1 MDILDLPN
9 WELTERPSTE
19 DGELVIR
26 ARYTVYPEACP
37 GCGVIGRLYKHGATN
52 VTYRDS
58 PIRGVAV
65 RLLATVHRI
74 KCRDCSKTFKQP
86 IEGVVDGWRM
96 TERCAKYI
104 KHQAMLD
111 TFIRVADQVGCD
123 EKTVRSLAAE
133 HIAWADN
140 GYLPQLPEWLGID
153 ETQIHGKMRCV
164 ITDVGRRRAI
174 EMLEARDKP
183 TISSWFLR
191 FEDRSM
197 VKGIAMDMWRPY
209 RDLAHQFFPGVPV
222 VIDKFH
228 IVRMANY
235 CMERVRIRLG
245 KTKTKGLRRHGVR
258 SRHVLNKRE
267 AGLSE
272 QERFTRDIWL
282 ENEPEMKAAYELK
295 EAFYAI
301 YSLPKDEAIEAFDA
315 FPGTVPASIKPDF
328 KVLLTA
334 MKNWRTEILAYFD
347 HPISNGYT
355 EALNG
360 VAKAVNRAG
369 RGYTFPVLRA
379 RLLFVPRG
387 QSGPP
392 LLQRYN
398 ALHPPHVPYYRRC
411 ESCHGQ
417 FFGALVKDAVLPP
430 VSRGQRSLSRAA
442 CDNCRRRL
450 GLPMDDAHS
459 VLIPGY
465 ANL

>member
-1 MDILDLPN
+1 
-9 WELTERPSTE
+9 
-19 DGELVIR
+19 VQ
-26 ARYTVYPEACP
+26 
-37 GCGVIGRLYKHGATN
+37 RL
-52 VTYRDS
+52 
-58 PIRGVAV
+58 
-65 RLLATVHRI
+65 
-74 KCRDCSKTFKQP
+74 KCRDCAKTFKQP
-86 IEGVVDGWRM
+86 LGGVVDGWRM
-96 TERCAKYI
+96 TERCAHYI

-111 TFIRVADQVGCD
+111 TFIRVADHVGCD

-153 ETQIHGKMRCV
+153 ETQIQGKMRCV
-164 ITDVGRRRAI
+164 ITDIGRRRPI
-174 EMLEARDKP
+174 EMLEGRDKA
-183 TISSWFLR
+183 TITNWLNR
-191 FEDRSM
+191 FQDRSM
-197 VKGIAMDMWRPY
+197 VKGIAIDMWRPY
-209 RDLAHQFFPGVPV
+209 RDLADEYFPGVPV

-228 IVRMANY
+228 VVRMANY

-245 KTKTKGLRRHGVR
+245 KQKSKGLRRHGVR

-267 AGLSE
+267 ASLSE
-272 QERFTRDIWL
+272 QDRLTRDIWL

-301 YSLPKDEAIEAFDA
+301 YTLPKAEAVAAYDA
-315 FPGTVPASIKPDF
+315 FAASVPAPIKPDF

-334 MKNWRTEILAYFD
+334 MRNWRTEILAYFD

-379 RLLFVPRG
+379 RLLFRPTGIQNVPKIRG
-387 QSGPP
+387 FRP
-392 LLQRYN
+392 LF
-398 ALHPPHVPYYRRC
+398 PPHLSIYETC
-411 ESCHGQ
+411 ESCLGL
-417 FFGALVKDAVLPP
+417 FFMPLVRKAALPA
-430 VSRGQRSLSRAA
+430 VSRGQRSLLRSA
-442 CDNCRRRL
+442 CDNCRRRF

-459 VLIPGY
+459 VLVPGY